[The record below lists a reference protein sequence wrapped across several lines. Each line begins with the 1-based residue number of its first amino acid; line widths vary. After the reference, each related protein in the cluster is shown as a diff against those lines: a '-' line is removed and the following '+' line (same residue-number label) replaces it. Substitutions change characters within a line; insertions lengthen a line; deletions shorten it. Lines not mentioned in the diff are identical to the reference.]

1 MLVGIESKGLISC
14 STIRAQENMH
24 VLLNYASTT
33 HMTHWMLQNVYMMK
47 KEHIL
52 SMRRTL
58 NNEEMYVEEE
68 MGSLTTEFTRMSS
81 LAVSVHI

>member
-1 MLVGIESKGLISC
+1 
-14 STIRAQENMH
+14 
-24 VLLNYASTT
+24 
-33 HMTHWMLQNVYMMK
+33 MMK